1 MKANEMKTH
10 RFENGS
16 LEKAKEV
23 GGTGFRSLAVATT
36 GKALRNSPTQCA
48 TPARRAPRRSKT
60 AAEKPTTTIKAKF
73 DVGFGNTLTIR
84 GEGQGLSWDHGQP
97 MVCADGSTWV
107 WSGQAAGPEPVKFKV
122 LINDQ
127 LWCRGEDFEAAS
139 GTEMDIVPVF

>member
-1 MKANEMKTH
+1 MKT
-10 RFENGS
+10 RGFENGS

-23 GGTGFRSLAVATT
+23 GGTGFRRLAVATT

-60 AAEKPTTTIKAKF
+60 VAEKPVTTIKAKF

-84 GEGQGLSWDHGQP
+84 GEGQGLNWDYGQP

-107 WSGQAAGPEPVKFKV
+107 WSGHAGSEPVKFKV

-127 LWCRGEDFEAAS
+127 LWCRGEDFEVTPGAEIEIA
-139 GTEMDIVPVF
+139 PAF